1 MANERILFMKGQET
15 ELSKAQCQES
25 ASLGTRFLVMGSLNY
40 DYIYSL
46 DHIVAP
52 GETIASAKLDK
63 TCGGKGFNQAAALA
77 KAGAKVYL
85 AGLVGADGGQ
95 MLETAQEFG
104 VDCRFVQERDNATV
118 HAIIEVD
125 KNGQNSIVLFG
136 GTNRMWT
143 AEYVDSVLDSFEK
156 GDVLILQNEINGIED
171 ILEKAYARGISIVL
185 NPSPFEDCILSWQ
198 LEKVSL
204 FFINEV
210 EGEQMTQKSEPKDIL
225 EQMLFQ
231 YPNAA
236 VVLTLGEKGAWYADR
251 EERYFCPAQKV
262 KAVDT
267 TAAGDTFTGYFL
279 MAQEKGFSAEQC
291 LSIAAQASAIAV
303 SRKGAS
309 VSVPVWAEL
318 QMDL

>member
-1 MANERILFMKGQET
+1 MKSQRMKGQET

-46 DHIVAP
+46 DHIVEP
-52 GETIASAKLDK
+52 GETIASVKLDK
-63 TCGGKGFNQAAALA
+63 ACGGKGFNQAAALA
-77 KAGAKVYL
+77 KAGARVYL
-85 AGLVGADGGQ
+85 AGLVGSDGGEL
-95 MLETAQEFG
+95 LETAQEFG
-104 VDCRFVQERDNATV
+104 VDCRLVQERDNRTG
-118 HAIIEVD
+118 HAIIQVD
-125 KNGQNSIVLFG
+125 KNGQNSIVLYG

-143 AEYVDSVLDSFEK
+143 AEYIDSVLDSFEK

-210 EGEQMTQKSEPKDIL
+210 EGSQMTQKSEPKDIL
-225 EQMLFQ
+225 DQMLFQ
-231 YPNAA
+231 YPDAA

-251 EERYFCPAQKV
+251 EERYFCPAQ
-262 KAVDT
+262 
-267 TAAGDTFTGYFL
+267 TG
-279 MAQEKGFSAEQC
+279 S
-291 LSIAAQASAIAV
+291 
-303 SRKGAS
+303 
-309 VSVPVWAEL
+309 
-318 QMDL
+318 

>member
-1 MANERILFMKGQET
+1 MK
-15 ELSKAQCQES
+15 
-25 ASLGTRFLVMGSLNY
+25 FLVMGSLNY

-63 TCGGKGFNQAAALA
+63 ACGGKGFNQAAALA
-77 KAGAKVYL
+77 KAGAEVYL
-85 AGLVGADGGQ
+85 AGLVGSDGGQ
-95 MLETAQEFG
+95 MIETAKGFG
-104 VDCRFVQERDNATV
+104 TDCRFVQERDNATG
-118 HAIIEVD
+118 HAIIQVD

-143 AEYVDSVLDSFEK
+143 TEYVDEVLDSFEK
-156 GDVLILQNEINGIED
+156 GDVLILQNEINGTED
-171 ILEKAYARGISIVL
+171 ILEKAYAKGMKIVL
-185 NPSPFEDCILSWQ
+185 NPSPFEPGILGWQ

-210 EGEQMTQKSEPKDIL
+210 EGEQMTRKSDPEEIL
-225 EQMLFQ
+225 DQMLKQ
-231 YPNAA
+231 YPDAA

-251 EERYFCPAQKV
+251 TERRFCPAKKV
-262 KAVDT
+262 QAVDT

-279 MAQEKGFSAEQC
+279 TAQQKGYPVEHC
-291 LSIAAQASAIAV
+291 LEIAAQASAITV

-309 VSVPVWAEL
+309 VSVPIWAEL
-318 QMDL
+318 QADV